1 MELNEKQ
8 KELLRAMKKLPFESE
23 NIPNEKENDIICAI
37 LIGTNEGLLDN
48 FISVANK
55 SSDFQSA
62 FNEMFKDFPELEP
75 IDDELLTEE
84 ER

>member
-8 KELLRAMKKLPFESE
+8 KKLLRAMKKLPFESE

-37 LIGTNEGLLDN
+37 LIGTNEGLLDD
-48 FISVANK
+48 FISIANE